1 MSRGRVSWAVQRQ
14 RDVLQ
19 QQRADER
26 FQRDRDRAAR
36 EAERQRLRLDKARV
50 KEYADSRAKEAEE
63 LSNEVR
69 ADADRMSGLL
79 HISLQKPTRLDFNSL
94 KVHPP
99 IAAFDAGA
107 LRIQTSPPDPAT
119 FQPAKLGSMAGLMP
133 GAKSRHAEAAR
144 AGDDAYVTAKA
155 TWDASDQARLVAFEA
170 ARNAYDGQVA
180 AAQAEAAARDAEV
193 AAFELNFEAGDPNA
207 VGQYFSLVLDGSDYP
222 HTFPRKRRVAYVPD
236 SKQLVVE
243 VEFPPADII
252 PTARE
257 YRYVRNRDD
266 IDPIT
271 RPIAQSR
278 SRYADLICQMT
289 LRTVSELLRADYPD
303 HVDTLVVNGFV
314 NTIDPAT
321 EMPKAPYL
329 ITLRVSRAAFLA
341 LDLMQVD
348 PMACLKKLNAGVS
361 RSPADLEPVR
371 PVVEFNMVDS
381 RFVEETDVLSTLDQ
395 RPNLMELSPQEFEN
409 LITNLFGKMGL
420 ETRQTQASRDGGVDC
435 VAWDNRPILGGKV
448 IIQAKR
454 YKNTVGVSAVRD
466 LFGTLQNEGASKG
479 ILVTTSGYGAASF
492 EFASGKPL
500 ELLSGANL
508 LALLEDHAGIQA
520 RIEPPEEWV
529 DPVPDMPFYD
539 PVVGSHPGAE

>member
-1 MSRGRVSWAVQRQ
+1 MSRQRVSWAVQRQ
-14 RDVLQ
+14 RDVLM
-19 QQRADER
+19 QQRAAER

-36 EAERQRLRLDKARV
+36 EVERQRLRLDKARA
-50 KEYADSRAKEAEE
+50 KEYAESRAHEAEE

-69 ADADRMSGLL
+69 ADVDRMAGLL
-79 HISLQKPTRLDFNSL
+79 HTSLQHSSRLDFDSL

-99 IAAFDAGA
+99 MPPFDAGA
-107 LRIQTSPPDPAT
+107 LGIQTSPPDPVT
-119 FQPAKLGSMAGLMP
+119 YQPTKLGTMAGLVP
-133 GAKSRHAEAAR
+133 GAKSRHSEAVRAGEAAYATAR
-144 AGDDAYVTAKA
+144 AA
-155 TWDASDQARLVAFEA
+155 WDTSEQARLVALEA
-170 ARNAYDGQVA
+170 ARSAYDGQVA

-193 AAFELNFEAGDPNA
+193 ATFQSTFEAGDPSA
-207 VGQYFSLVLDGSDYP
+207 VAQYFSLVLEGSDYP
-222 HTFPRKRRVAYVPD
+222 DTFPRKRRVAYVKA

-243 VEFPPADII
+243 VEFPTADII

-278 SRYADLICQMT
+278 SFYADLICQMT
-289 LRTVSELLRADYPD
+289 LSTVSELIRADYPE
-303 HVDTLVVNGFV
+303 HAETLVVNGFV

-321 EMPKAPYL
+321 GAPKAPYL
-329 ITLRVSRAAFLA
+329 ISLRVGRATFLA

-371 PVVEFNMVDS
+371 PVLEFNMVDP

-435 VAWDNRPILGGKV
+435 VAWDSRPILGGKV

-492 EFASGKPL
+492 AFASGKPL
-500 ELLSGANL
+500 ELLDGANL

-520 RIEPPEEWV
+520 RIEPPDTWV
-529 DPVPDMPFYD
+529 DPVPDMP
-539 PVVGSHPGAE
+539 STIQ